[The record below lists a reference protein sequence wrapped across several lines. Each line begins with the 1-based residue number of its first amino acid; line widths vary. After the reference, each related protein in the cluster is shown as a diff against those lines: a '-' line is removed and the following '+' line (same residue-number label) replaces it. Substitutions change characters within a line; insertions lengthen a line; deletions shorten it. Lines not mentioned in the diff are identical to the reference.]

1 MTEAARAPTQRRW
14 PKRLTLLLLCFL
26 ATFVCYID
34 RVNISIAAIAMQE
47 RFGWSETTKG
57 LVLSSFF
64 IGYLLFQAP
73 SGWLAN
79 RFGGKL
85 VMGIAI
91 AWWSLFT
98 VLTPIAAMISLPA
111 LYIARIAMGLGE
123 AATFPAAYYLGA
135 RWYPQAER
143 SRFVAVL
150 LSGVP
155 AGTLFALLTTGW
167 IVTQWG
173 WPAVFYLFGAFGMI
187 AAALWFAFVWDSPA
201 QHPRISD
208 VERAMLADADDKR
221 GASGPTPWRALLT
234 KPAVWALI
242 VNHFCSNWILYV
254 LLSWLPS
261 YFRATQDL
269 SLINAGLFSAAPWLT
284 MFVMINVGAWI
295 ADTMIARGASV
306 TLVRKLLQ
314 ILGLGAAG
322 AFLLLARDAATPT
335 AALIIMCCALGG
347 LGLTW
352 AGFAPNHLDIAP
364 RYADVLMGIT
374 NTAGT
379 LPGVVGVAVTG
390 WLVDRTGSFD
400 APFVLAALVAA
411 MGAAVWLL
419 FATGRRVID

>member
-1 MTEAARAPTQRRW
+1 
-14 PKRLTLLLLCFL
+14 LLLLCFL

-34 RVNISIAAIAMQE
+34 RVNISVAAIAMQE
-47 RFGWSETTKG
+47 AFGWSETTKG

-79 RFGGKL
+79 RFGGKV
-85 VMGIAI
+85 VMGVAI

-98 VLTPIAAMISLPA
+98 VITPIAAMISLPA

-155 AGTLFALLTTGW
+155 MGTLFALLTTGW

-173 WPAVFYLFGAFGMI
+173 WPAVFYVFGVFGLI
-187 AAALWFAFVWDSPA
+187 AAALWFALVWDSPS
-201 QHPRISD
+201 QHPRISGA
-208 VERAMLADADDKR
+208 ELATLAHADDKR
-221 GASGPTPWRALLT
+221 GASGPTPWGTLLA

-284 MFVMINVGAWI
+284 MFVMINVGAWM
-295 ADTMIARGASV
+295 ADTMIARGASI
-306 TLVRKLLQ
+306 TFVRKLLQ
-314 ILGLGAAG
+314 IVGLGAAG
-322 AFLLLARDAATPT
+322 SFLLLARDAATPI
-335 AALIIMCCALGG
+335 AALIIMCSALGG

-379 LPGVVGVAVTG
+379 LPGVIGVAVTG
-390 WLVDRTGSFD
+390 WLIDRTGSFD
-400 APFVLAALVAA
+400 APFVLAAAVAGL
-411 MGAAVWLL
+411 GAVIWFF
-419 FATGRRVID
+419 FATGKRVVS